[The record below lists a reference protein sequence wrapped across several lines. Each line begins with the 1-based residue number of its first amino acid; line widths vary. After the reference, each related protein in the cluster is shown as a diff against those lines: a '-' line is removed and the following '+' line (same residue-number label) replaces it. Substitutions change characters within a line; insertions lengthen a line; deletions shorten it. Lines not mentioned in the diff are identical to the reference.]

1 MIEVTIFVND
11 IVKILLLKYK
21 LKTHFEL
28 KEYVH
33 KGENKIEK
41 FYFASYKDRYSYLV
55 LSDRKAS
62 TLIPS
67 WCGNGGKRRGWDKL
81 DKYLASQK

>member
-41 FYFASYKDRYSYLV
+41 FYFATYKDRYSYLV